1 MVVSTRL
8 GNVPQSG
15 FAIGANF
22 SGEQLFFNE

>member
-1 MVVSTRL
+1 MVVSAKL

-22 SGEQLFFNE
+22 SGEQLFFK